1 MNSEP
6 LDLSGPS
13 NATAADQLILGDL
26 PLGGRLLVRSRKDW
40 RFAAVVRTIDALVV
54 LSVASPGGRTYKLHR
69 EADTP
74 VVREGNI
81 QFICTG
87 PAECWRD
94 NLSGYDRRW

>member
-6 LDLSGPS
+6 LDLSNESIDASAG
-13 NATAADQLILGDL
+13 QLILGDL
-26 PLGGRLLVRSRKDW
+26 PLGGRLLVRSRTDW
-40 RFAAVVRTIDALVV
+40 RFAAVVRLIDASVV
-54 LSVASPGGRTYKLHR
+54 LSVASPGGRTYRLRR

-87 PAECWRD
+87 QTECWRD
-94 NLSGYDRRW
+94 NLSSYDRRW